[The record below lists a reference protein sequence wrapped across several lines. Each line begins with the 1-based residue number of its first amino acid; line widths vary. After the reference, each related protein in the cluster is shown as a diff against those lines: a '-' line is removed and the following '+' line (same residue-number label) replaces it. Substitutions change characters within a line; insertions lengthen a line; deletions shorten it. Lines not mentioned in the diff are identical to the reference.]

1 MVTAVDYLVAHPF
14 LFVIAVILA
23 IMILLSF
30 LRRVVRLFLIVAAIL
45 VLYAAYLQL
54 TGGATHEA
62 FQHIGLWF
70 KNLFHVVT
78 TLVGHL
84 FDFLKT
90 PKK

>member
-70 KNLFHVVT
+70 KNLFHGVT
-78 TLVGHL
+78 TLFGHL